1 MTIKEIRELV
11 EKILVLEEI
20 DSGLQLNE
28 EDRQIIQ
35 LLQLAVK

>member
-35 LLQLAVK
+35 LLKLAVK

>member
-11 EKILVLEEI
+11 EKIWVLEEI